1 MGASVSAPETTSK
14 WQVQLQHRLLHG
26 GGVPK
31 VVVVGCGWKMLA
43 AVSALLRASVG
54 DVTLISPSDFVV
66 CNGSEQRRRLGLR
79 CNTCVTS
86 RSRSRSPA
94 KNRNTRPER
103 SIPAGAKAGQ
113 RILYSQI
120 VPEGGVTMVKGAVE
134 RVTDSSVATNTG
146 EVFDFDVL
154 VLFHGAVFPCDGRT
168 HVVRGRPPVTEA
180 ERVRQQAAEKGTSW
194 APPETI
200 VGDQHHTLRGAA
212 VVRSSPLRVVAAVIA
227 MLV

>member
-1 MGASVSAPETTSK
+1 MGASVSAPELYLEVAGAAAAQAAARWRRS
-14 WQVQLQHRLLHG
+14 QG
-26 GGVPK
+26 GGGRLWVED
-31 VVVVGCGWKMLA
+31 VGGSVRAASGQCGRRHPDQPER
-43 AVSALLRASVG
+43 LRGVY
-54 DVTLISPSDFVV
+54 
-66 CNGSEQRRRLGLR
+66 GSEQRRRLGLR

-154 VLFHGAVFPCDGRT
+154 CYFMARCFHAT
-168 HVVRGRPPVTEA
+168 AELRGRPPVTEA